1 MCCRTHTCRWSGWRE
16 QEWRTATQKAEDQ
29 EVLFPLSSVRYAGCT
44 AGESTGSRRVRLS
57 EERHVAA
64 LCSPLT
70 CSPQSSH
77 IPVCPPT
84 PPRAPCLHIRFFSW
98 FQFQLLRVVKSDV
111 LPLSDM
117 SCKSTPIESHHF
129 VTVCPV
135 NRKVFVWTSVLWL
148 CSWEPPLAFLMP
160 FSHRPKICSHLWLYR
175 YEYERMVVCLSV
187 SCDRL
192 VICLDCTHRDR
203 VLKKVEEW
211 LL

>member
-16 QEWRTATQKAEDQ
+16 QERRTATQKAEDQ

-84 PPRAPCLHIRFFSW
+84 PPRAPCLRIRFFSW
-98 FQFQLLRVVKSDV
+98 FQLLRVIKSDV

-135 NRKVFVWTSVLWL
+135 NRIFFVWTSVLWL
-148 CSWEPPLAFLMP
+148 CSWEPFWCPSPTGQRYAV
-160 FSHRPKICSHLWLYR
+160 ICDCTGMNMRGW
-175 YEYERMVVCLSV
+175 LSV
-187 SCDRL
+187 SLCPVTDWWS
-192 VICLDCTHRDR
+192 V
-203 VLKKVEEW
+203 
-211 LL
+211 

>member
-29 EVLFPLSSVRYAGCT
+29 EVLFPLSSVRYAGCS

-84 PPRAPCLHIRFFSW
+84 PPHAPCSHIRFFSW

-111 LPLSDM
+111 LPLADM
-117 SCKSTPIESHHF
+117 SCKSTPIESCHF
-129 VTVCPV
+129 VSLPCKSNSFCLNLSVM
-135 NRKVFVWTSVLWL
+135 NLLLGATSCLSDAL
-148 CSWEPPLAFLMP
+148 LPQAKDMQY
-160 FSHRPKICSHLWLYR
+160 LWLYR

-187 SCDRL
+187 LVLWQTGDLSRL
-192 VICLDCTHRDR
+192 YPLG
-203 VLKKVEEW
+203 
-211 LL
+211 